1 MKIMVLEAQALTNID
16 LSSNSRQSWSFWRDI
31 VSFTAIVVMLY
42 AWLRARRL
50 RRRMKSG
57 IEIFISEFG
66 KRRVISRKGLIFM
79 LSN

>member
-31 VSFTAIVVMLY
+31 VSFTAVVVMLY

-50 RRRMKSG
+50 RIRMKSG